1 MVFKGCLFTKVP
13 SNNDLT
19 TQEFQFQVE
28 TPCTMFKCP
37 LVLREISLTP
47 LIGLYLGDGD
57 DIGFMDW

>member
-1 MVFKGCLFTKVP
+1 
-13 SNNDLT
+13 
-19 TQEFQFQVE
+19 
-28 TPCTMFKCP
+28 MFKCP